1 MDLLEKIFQKYWTSP
16 SQRQR
21 RRSSTVEFSKQ
32 EAYLKTVAQVILGT
46 SEPVQL
52 IPARTF
58 VGFAGG
64 HLFLPEWV
72 GHFSDA
78 ALNRKAYLYLVLKSC
93 ASKRLDLV
101 SKKKAISP
109 LGGRIDFLSRSNEVN
124 IFLDN
129 QFPGFASFENEFI
142 SDLLKECPDYKLT
155 QFQDLYLYWR
165 LALTSRTPHPPFPYK
180 KKESFR
186 INEVVP
192 AFVMMTVPFL
202 CQGFSTAS
210 IEVDENQSG
219 DSHRPKG
226 TEKEKATIDPTE
238 NISLEEQKKNAN
250 PVSHSFEK
258 IKTLDDYQG
267 GYQVDSGDDEIESH
281 ANALEELELNQVTL
295 GGETAKSVYKADS
308 ILLFQRQSIKTGLSG
323 VPNERIYR
331 EWSHRSGRYLENH
344 CRIHLNRIP
353 VGPSDDQLFQ
363 TRIKEGR
370 QSKLQEWRRLIQSVV
385 NEPLWQ
391 RRQKD
396 GAELDE
402 DAVIR
407 YLVNL
412 QTKSADDGRF
422 YATKRKLMSDVS
434 VLILFDQ
441 SLSTDSWIG
450 DSRVLDIILES
461 IGLAG
466 LLFEEIIRD
475 VMVAGTWSATCHH
488 CDYHVYKDFESSW
501 QNFYQV
507 GKSIMP
513 QGYTRL
519 GPSIRH
525 SIEILRLKSS
535 RKKILLILT
544 DGKPT
549 DLDHYEGPHG
559 LNDVRKACLEAE
571 EIGIFPYAL
580 TIDKKEKNYF
590 SLMFKRYAVMPSADT
605 FADQLLRLLLA
616 ALK

>member
-1 MDLLEKIFQKYWTSP
+1 MDLFEKIFQKYWIPP
-16 SQRQR
+16 SQRR
-21 RRSSTVEFSKQ
+21 RRQPSTVEFSKQ

-46 SEPVQL
+46 GEPVQL

-58 VGFAGG
+58 VGFAEG

-72 GHFSDA
+72 GQFSDA

-93 ASKRLDLV
+93 ASKRLNLV
-101 SKKKAISP
+101 SKMKTISP
-109 LGGRIDFLSRSNEVN
+109 LEGRIDFLSRSVDVN

-142 SDLLKECPDYKLT
+142 SHLLKECPDYKLT

-165 LALTSRTPHPPFPYK
+165 SALTTRRPHPPFSVK
-180 KKESFR
+180 KREGFR
-186 INEVVP
+186 INEAVP
-192 AFVMMTVPFL
+192 VFVAMTVPFL
-202 CQGFSTAS
+202 CQGLSTGS
-210 IEVDENQSG
+210 VEVDENKAWDGQ
-219 DSHRPKG
+219 RPKG
-226 TEKEKATIDPTE
+226 TEKEKAAIDPTK

-258 IKTLDDYQG
+258 IETLDDYQG
-267 GYQVDSGDDEIESH
+267 GYRFDSGDDEIESH
-281 ANALEELELNQVTL
+281 ANALEELEMNQVTL

-308 ILLFQRQSIKTGLSG
+308 ILLFQRQSLRTGISSLAK
-323 VPNERIYR
+323 ERVYR
-331 EWSHRSGRYLENH
+331 EWNHSSGRYLENH
-344 CRIHLNRIP
+344 CRIFLNRIP
-353 VGPSDDQLFQ
+353 IAPSDDQSFQ
-363 TRIKEGR
+363 ARIKEGR

-396 GAELDE
+396 GVELDE

-412 QTKSADDGRF
+412 KTKSADDGRF

-434 VLILFDQ
+434 VLVLFDQ

-450 DSRVLDIILES
+450 DLRVLDIILES

-475 VMVAGTWSATCHH
+475 VMVAGTWSATRHH
-488 CDYHVYKDFESSW
+488 CDYHVYKNFENSW
-501 QNFYQV
+501 RDFYQV
-507 GKSIMP
+507 GKSITP

-525 SIEILRLKSS
+525 SVEILRLNRS

-549 DLDHYEGPHG
+549 DLDHYEGTHG

-590 SLMFKRYAVMPSADT
+590 SLMFKRYAVLPSAET
-605 FADQLLRLLLA
+605 FADQLLRILLA